1 METGAPAP
9 ELARQE
15 KALCGSCGDFICDPA
30 TENPSSCPQDCPDLS
45 DFCYVTPAD

>member
-1 METGAPAP
+1 MRMGLVA
-9 ELARQE
+9 LVSGL
-15 KALCGSCGDFICDPA
+15 LCGSCGDFICGPA